1 MTYKKVLWINEQT
14 RLNAT
19 NLNHIEEGIFSASE
33 AINGLTTI
41 IPNNIGVQNN
51 KLCLLHDAELLPNQ
65 SAINLEGFQYDEGTN
80 TLKTISN
87 VVVTFED

>member
-1 MTYKKVLWINEQT
+1 MAYNKTNWKNGET
-14 RLNAT
+14 PLNAD
-19 NLNHIEEGIFSASE
+19 NMNHLEDGIFSATE
-33 AINGLTTI
+33 AINGLTAI

-80 TLKTISN
+80 TLKTVSN
-87 VVVTFED
+87 AVVTFED